1 MKAIMFQ
8 GTGSNVGKSIFVA
21 GLCRLARKKKISVA
35 PFKPQNMSNNSFVTI
50 DNGEI
55 GRSQAFQAFSCGIEP
70 HSDMNPVLLKP
81 ESNSM
86 CQIILNGK
94 VFRTIDAIDYKLYK
108 KEILEVAYQS
118 FLRLKEKYDL
128 VLVEGAGSPAEINLR
143 KDDIANMG
151 FATKAKIPVIIIG
164 DIDRGGVI
172 AQIVGTKEV
181 LSIQDRKLVVGFIIN
196 KFRGNYSLFKEGYD
210 FICKKTQWN
219 GYGVLPYFDKCY
231 RFPAEDSFDIKFK
244 TKKNSFKII
253 CLQLSRIS
261 NFDDL
266 DPLAQEPGITV
277 QMLKPGEK
285 IPNDADFVI
294 IPGSKSTIDDII
306 FIKENN
312 WDLDLKKHLKKG
324 KPILGICAG
333 FQILG
338 KEVNDPNNI
347 ESKQKKIKGL
357 GFLNVSTYMQ
367 REKKTIKVSAC
378 HLESGFIF
386 DGFEI
391 HLGETIGPD
400 CKKPFSKIEGRYEGA
415 ISKDG
420 LVMGSYVH
428 GMFKNN
434 QFRSFFL
441 KKNFGIESNY
451 NYDKNLDL
459 ALDEFSNLIS
469 KNIQVQKLL
478 NL

>member
-94 VFRTIDAIDYKLYK
+94 VFRTIDAIDYKFYK

-118 FLRLKEKYDL
+118 FLRLKKKYDL

-219 GYGVLPYFDKCY
+219 GYGVLPYFDKCD

-244 TKKNSFKII
+244 TKKKSYKII

-277 QMLKPGEK
+277 KMLKSGEK

-312 WDLDLKKHLKKG
+312 WDLDLKRHLKKG

-338 KEVNDPNNI
+338 KEVNDPNSI
-347 ESKQKKIKGL
+347 ESKQKKIMGL

-378 HLESGFIF
+378 HLESGFMF

-391 HLGETIGPD
+391 HLGETVGPD
-400 CKKPFSKIEGRYEGA
+400 CKKPFSKIKGRYEGA

-441 KKNFGIESNY
+441 KKIFGVESNY
-451 NYDKNLDL
+451 NYDKNLDS
-459 ALDEFSNLIS
+459 ALDEFSDLIS

>member
-94 VFRTIDAIDYKLYK
+94 IFRTVDAIDYKFYK

-118 FLRLKEKYDL
+118 FLRLKKKYDL

-181 LSIQDRKLVVGFIIN
+181 LSIQDRKLVAGFIIN

-210 FICKKTQWN
+210 FICKKTKWN
-219 GYGVLPYFDKCY
+219 GYGILPYFDKCD

-244 TKKNSFKII
+244 TRKNSFKII

-312 WDLDLKKHLKKG
+312 WDLDLKRHLKKG

-357 GFLNVSTYMQ
+357 GFLNVFTYMQ
-367 REKKTIKVSAC
+367 KEKKTIKVSAC

-441 KKNFGIESNY
+441 KKIFGIESNY

-459 ALDEFSNLIS
+459 ALDEFSDLIS

>member
-94 VFRTIDAIDYKLYK
+94 VFRTIDSIDYKLYK

-143 KDDIANMG
+143 KNDIANMG

-277 QMLKPGEK
+277 QMLKRGEK

-312 WDLDLKKHLKKG
+312 WDLDLKNHLKKG

>member
-1 MKAIMFQ
+1 MFQ

-94 VFRTIDAIDYKLYK
+94 VFRTIDAIDYKFYK

-118 FLRLKEKYDL
+118 FLRLKQKYDL

-219 GYGVLPYFDKCY
+219 GYGVLPYFDKCD

-312 WDLDLKKHLKKG
+312 WDLDLKRHLKKG

-357 GFLNVSTYMQ
+357 GFLNVFTYMQ
-367 REKKTIKVSAC
+367 KEKKTIKVSAC

-391 HLGETIGPD
+391 HLGETVGPD
-400 CKKPFSKIEGRYEGA
+400 CKKPFSKIKGRYEGA

-441 KKNFGIESNY
+441 KKIFGVESNY
-451 NYDKNLDL
+451 NYDENLDS
-459 ALDEFSNLIS
+459 ALDEFSDLIS